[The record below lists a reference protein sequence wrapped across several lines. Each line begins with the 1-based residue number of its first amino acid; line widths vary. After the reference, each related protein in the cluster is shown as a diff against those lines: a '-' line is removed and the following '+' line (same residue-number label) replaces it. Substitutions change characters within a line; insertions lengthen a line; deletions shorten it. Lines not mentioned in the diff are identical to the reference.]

1 MQFLSHVPFAL
12 GCLLCSQMNFP
23 LGNLIF
29 KLNCW
34 HAHVCEACVA
44 NIGRAK
50 GEVTKALELAL
61 EVLRGRKGRG
71 MQRYE
76 GARRSAHYSSKNIRI
91 KSHKY
96 R

>member
-50 GEVTKALELAL
+50 GEVAKALELAL

-71 MQRYE
+71 MQRYGRGMRVHE
-76 GARRSAHYSSKNIRI
+76 GALTTVQRI
-91 KSHKY
+91 Y
-96 R
+96 A